1 VREGDK
7 FPVAKLREQEE
18 GMILEDAEQELEL
31 GDKDEDNAFK
41 AARLGDNFMCPFQCD
56 ICHFRNMKGVDP
68 SGHSSRDKS
77 LLIAIRRANIDAFWG
92 RASST
97 VAGNFRDLKKFKS
110 IGLEQLGLVDILPN
124 MGPFP
129 LKDIWGMSIAVVTLH
144 RSLDPGR
151 NGEHVQFSTARRL
164 RSVYSN
170 LWGSSIHSMTKG
182 VMAKDTSKTYVT
194 KCPTYCLWFERF
206 VKGMHSRMGDD
217 SRPDAAISVEL
228 MISIMNRVNV
238 DFIEASDDA
247 SKLFISRAGLMFM
260 SAFLGS
266 LRGEEVPRLL
276 RKYFISLNKES
287 MTRTVSP
294 HVVLP
299 LFGKFK
305 GEQGV
310 PSCYIRRVVL
320 VTKSGLNME
329 RWVRRS
335 MTLEASS
342 NTKYLFANSKGTK
355 EKAGKYEDY
364 FHAKLE
370 IIQKEE
376 DGLVPRSVKVR
387 DIYGI
392 GRGFRR
398 GSVTAATNAPNTEC
412 SDADIVRNNRW
423 RKEERAGTKLA
434 SLDMLHHYTDTLHS
448 VNADLKFSRCL

>member
-1 VREGDK
+1 
-7 FPVAKLREQEE
+7 
-18 GMILEDAEQELEL
+18 MDAEAGVEISDQE
-31 GDKDEDNAFK
+31 EDNAFK
-41 AARLGDNFMCPFQCD
+41 HARLGDNFLCPFQCD
-56 ICHFRNMKGVDP
+56 VCHFRNIKGHNPGQDMAK
-68 SGHSSRDKS
+68 DKA
-77 LLIAIRRANIDAFWG
+77 LLVGIRRANLDAFWG

-97 VAGNFRDLKKFKS
+97 VASNFRDLKKYNK
-110 IGLEQLGLVDILPN
+110 IALDQLGVTTSLPD

-129 LKDIWGMSIAVVTLH
+129 LKDIWGVGIAVITLY
-144 RSLDPGR
+144 RSLDPGK
-151 NGEHVQFSTARRL
+151 NTENIQFSTARRL

-170 LWGSSIHSMTKG
+170 LWGASVHSMTKG
-182 VMAKDTSKTYVT
+182 VMAKDTAKTYVT

-206 VKGMHSRMGDD
+206 IKGMHGRMGDD
-217 SRPDAAISVEL
+217 SRPDAAISIEL
-228 MISIMNRVNV
+228 MKVIMDRVNL
-238 DFIEASDDA
+238 DFIEANEVKD
-247 SKLFISRAGLMFM
+247 KRFLSRAGLIYM

-266 LRGEEVPRLL
+266 LRGEEVPRIL
-276 RKYFISLNKES
+276 RKYFIQLNKES
-287 MTRTVSP
+287 MTRSSDP

-320 VTKSGLNME
+320 ETKSGLNME

-335 MTLEASS
+335 IELEVSS

-355 EKAGKYEDY
+355 EKAGHYEDY
-364 FHAKLE
+364 LHTKLE
-370 IIQKEE
+370 MIQKEE
-376 DGLVPRSVKVR
+376 EGLVPKSVKVR

-398 GSVTAATNAPNTEC
+398 GSVTAATNAPNIEC
-412 SDADIVRNNRW
+412 SDADIIRNNRW